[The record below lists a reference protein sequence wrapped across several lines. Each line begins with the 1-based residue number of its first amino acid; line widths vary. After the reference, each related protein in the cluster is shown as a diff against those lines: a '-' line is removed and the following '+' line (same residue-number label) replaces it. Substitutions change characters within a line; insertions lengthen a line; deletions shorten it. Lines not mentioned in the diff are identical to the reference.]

1 MKGGREVAG
10 GAVVAEEEE
19 APDAGAMVCRGGMTG
34 IAAGSGEATEV
45 SSPAGVRLSWGRIQ
59 LTAFCE

>member
-1 MKGGREVAG
+1 MDRFVQHEQPTEIKIL
-10 GAVVAEEEE
+10 
-19 APDAGAMVCRGGMTG
+19 DL
-34 IAAGSGEATEV
+34 AAGSGEATEV